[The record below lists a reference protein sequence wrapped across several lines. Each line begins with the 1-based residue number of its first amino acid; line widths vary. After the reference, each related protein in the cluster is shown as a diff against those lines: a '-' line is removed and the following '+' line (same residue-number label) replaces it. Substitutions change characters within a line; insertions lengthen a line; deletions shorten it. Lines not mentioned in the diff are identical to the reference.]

1 MFDANYSKPTERE
14 LNRTESELLMLLAQ
28 MSNRKFAE
36 LADVHESKISRTDW
50 RFIAKV
56 ICIAGMAAEVSPLGR
71 ALQDLYKAIGYKKV
85 PTALTV
91 ETSQITLEF

>member
-1 MFDANYSKPTERE
+1 MEDTNYSKPTERE

-36 LADVHESKISRTDW
+36 LADVHESKVSRTDW

-71 ALQDLYKAIGYKKV
+71 ALQDLYKVIGIKKS
-85 PTALTV
+85 PGLRP
-91 ETSQITLEF
+91 EDSSQITIDF